1 MGTSDA
7 YVTPREDEVVN
18 TMTRLNRSPASQPA
32 CVQTT
37 LLELVQALT
46 EVTGDE
52 NEIVATV
59 LRMVRQKRVH
69 LNGHFRDRDLFAR
82 S

>member
-1 MGTSDA
+1 
-7 YVTPREDEVVN
+7 VVN
-18 TMTRLNRSPASQPA
+18 SITQLTRNPGKEQR

-37 LLELVQALT
+37 LLELVRALT

-59 LRMVRQKRVH
+59 LHMVSQRRVH
-69 LNGHFRDRDLFAR
+69 LNGSFQDRDLFGPR
-82 S
+82 